1 VEIISMETMLS
12 IFVGVGLSAACGF
25 RIFVPL
31 LIMSIASLSGQ
42 LVLSPEFD
50 WIATYPALAA
60 CSIAT
65 LFEVAAYYIPWVDN
79 LLDTIAVPAATV
91 AGTIVM
97 AAAVSEMSP
106 FLQWGLAVIVG
117 GGVAGTVQGFTS
129 ITRIASTVTTGGLGN
144 PVVSTVEAGGSI
156 IMSILAIT
164 LPVVAV
170 IAVVVIIFFAFRKIY
185 GWLSRRNKL
194 QTQNE

>member
-1 VEIISMETMLS
+1 ML
-12 IFVGVGLSAACGF
+12 GVGLSAACGF

-60 CSIAT
+60 FSIAT
-65 LFEVAAYYIPWVDN
+65 LFEVAAYYIPWADN
-79 LLDTIAVPAATV
+79 LLDTIAVPAAT
-91 AGTIVM
+91 
-97 AAAVSEMSP
+97 VSEMSP

-156 IMSILAIT
+156 VMSILAIT

-170 IAVVVIIFFAFRKIY
+170 IAVGVIIFFAFRKIY

>member
-1 VEIISMETMLS
+1 METMLS

-60 CSIAT
+60 FSIAT

-144 PVVSTVEAGGSI
+144 PVVSTVEAGSSVV
-156 IMSILAIT
+156 MSILAIT

-170 IAVVVIIFFAFRKIY
+170 IAVGVIIFFAFRKIY

>member
-1 VEIISMETMLS
+1 METMLS
-12 IFVGVGLSAACGF
+12 IFLGVGLAAACGF
-25 RIFVPL
+25 RIFVPFL
-31 LIMSIASLSGQ
+31 VMSIAALTGQITLSL
-42 LVLSPEFD
+42 EFE

-60 CSIAT
+60 FSIAT

-79 LLDTIAVPAATV
+79 LLDAIAVPAATV

-97 AAAVSEMSP
+97 ASAVSEMSP
-106 FLQWGLAVIVG
+106 FLQWGLAIIVG

-129 ITRIASTVTTGGLGN
+129 ITRIASTATTGGLGN
-144 PVVSTVEAGGSI
+144 PVVSTVEVGGSVV
-156 IMSILAIT
+156 MSILAIT
-164 LPVVAV
+164 LPIVAV

-194 QTQNE
+194 QTQSE